1 MSAMMTT
8 GAVTTAPV
16 EAPNL
21 NNLNLKLYQRI
32 TAQVL
37 EVRGVEATLAIEGTP
52 VVAKMPSAQQAAD
65 LLQQGSAQFVVTGLT
80 AEGMILRLVRQDQQP
95 GSPSII
101 QPRDLA
107 TRLLEALGL
116 AKSGETMTLAQSA
129 LKQGVLITPQT
140 LSELETA
147 LQQLGAW
154 GEEEADLAV
163 ALKAAGLPVTP
174 GSIQMISQKPDLMG
188 DAITRLL
195 VQLRSALGN
204 NQPSAQLTQLLSES
218 VRLLEKSMLKWQ
230 QPTEGLAKDVALIS
244 KLLGRSFENE
254 LAEQIKENQ
263 SGLKQESLSVLGKLQ
278 RSLQRSGQQRLA
290 GEVDHFLTTVRHN
303 HLMNTRSDPA
313 NGRGHWA
320 QLDIPLSVNTGNP
333 EQQPLPAHIRIAKRE
348 NGGEDKIDPQYTRVV
363 IQVEIARGVPIEVD
377 LAFASGQVQA
387 DVTVP
392 DVAVEQLAIA
402 EWPGL
407 QQGLKTLGYQVKTS
421 RVDIGTTQLPGSL
434 RTVKGRAHPFQS
446 VDMVV

>member
-1 MSAMMTT
+1 MCAMMTT

-32 TAQVL
+32 TAQVM

-65 LLQQGSAQFVVTGLT
+65 LLQQGSAQFIVTGLS
-80 AEGMILRLVRQDQQP
+80 GDGIILRLVRQDQQTVN
-95 GSPSII
+95 PSII

-116 AKSGETMTLAQSA
+116 AKSSETMTLAQSA
-129 LKQGVLITPQT
+129 LKQGVLITPHT

-147 LQQLGAW
+147 LQQLGEW

-174 GSIQMISQKPDLMG
+174 GSIQMISQKPDLIG
-188 DAITRLL
+188 DAIAKLL
-195 VQLRSALGN
+195 VQLQSASGN
-204 NQPSAQLTQLLSES
+204 NQATPQLTQLLAES

-230 QPTEGLAKDVALIS
+230 QPADGLAQDLEFIG

-254 LAEQIKENQ
+254 LSQQIKENQ
-263 SGLKQESLSVLGKLQ
+263 QPGKQESLSVLGKLQ
-278 RSLQRSGQQRLA
+278 QSLQKNGQQRLA
-290 GEVDHFLTTVRHN
+290 GEVEKFIDTVRHN
-303 HLMNTRSDPA
+303 HLMNTKSDPA

-320 QLDIPLSVNTGNP
+320 QLDIPLTIKTGQAQ
-333 EQQPLPAHIRIAKRE
+333 QQPIPAHIRIAKRE
-348 NGGEDKIDPQYTRVV
+348 SGGEEKIDPEYTRLV
-363 IQVEIARGVPIEVD
+363 IQVEIAPGVPMEVD

-392 DVAVEQLAIA
+392 NGTIEQLAIS

-407 QQGLKTLGYQVKTS
+407 NEGLVALGYQVKTS
-421 RVDIGTTQLPGSL
+421 RVDIGKTRLPGGL
-434 RTVKGRAHPFQS
+434 PEVNKRTRPFQS
-446 VDMVV
+446 VDMAV